1 MQDWIAFVGGGV
13 RGQLWFDISYSVNA
27 QIIEAA
33 SAVGTEMAA
42 LADGI
47 LSPVDVDQPH
57 ATSAADGVLARAF
70 RTENAQGGDL
80 FVAVVNARLA
90 PVANVSLSVALADGS
105 SALGAQCEITVPFE
119 ESRVVTN
126 DATGLITEALGS
138 YEARVYRVVGSA
150 ATAVASENLVTNA
163 DFAAQTLVGTP
174 DRWLL
179 FPTQGTPAGG
189 MDLDAVAVADPAAAR
204 RGGGSNTTSA
214 LRVVLSRP
222 IGTGL
227 HIPLSVDHSGLEAS
241 SSYNVSFW
249 ARTSATVGTAVVE
262 LARSSRPWHYGD
274 SSPALLRAVEAF
286 VLTARWQQFSA
297 VLRGVNGTLNLLP
310 KQPGAFWLSEPSVAR
325 L

>member
-1 MQDWIAFVGGGV
+1 MQDWIAFVGGGA
-13 RGQLWFDISYSVNA
+13 RGQLWFDMSYSVNA

-33 SAVGTEMAA
+33 SAVGTELAA

-57 ATSAADGVLARAF
+57 ATSATDGLLARAF

-80 FVAVVNARLA
+80 FVAVVNAHLA

-138 YEARVYRVVGSA
+138 YEARVYRVSGTSA
-150 ATAVASENLVTNA
+150 ATAVESENLVTNA

-204 RGGGSNTTSA
+204 RGSNTASA
-214 LRVVLSRP
+214 LRVVLSQP

-227 HIPLSVDHSGLEAS
+227 HIPLSVDHSGLKAS

-262 LARSSRPWHYGD
+262 LARSSRAWHYGD

-310 KQPGAFWLSEPSVAR
+310 KQPGALWLSEPSVAR
-325 L
+325 V